1 MAETIQSFVTK
12 LQQEGVEAG
21 EKQADQLRRQAQ
33 KDADKIIADAEQ
45 QARKIVDEAKQEAR
59 QYVERSQ
66 TELNLAARDT
76 VLKLRDSLNRALQSV
91 VRAGT
96 QETLDSVDFLGKVLH
111 EVVTSYAHSDREGTD
126 QIRISVK
133 PELRDQLVDWAL
145 GEIGKERVEETR
157 KHIGIDLKGTLKQSG
172 FEYTCAGAT
181 VEVTLDSVVEMLC
194 EMVSP
199 KLRETLD
206 HAVDTD
212 NQAEGE

>member
-21 EKQADQLRRQAQ
+21 EKQAEELRRQAQ
-33 KDADKIIADAEQ
+33 KDAEKIVADAQ
-45 QARKIVDEAKQEAR
+45 QEAEKIVANAKQEA
-59 QYVERSQ
+59 QQHVERSQ

-96 QETLDSVDFLGKVLH
+96 QEALDNVDFLGKVLH
-111 EVVTSYAHSDREGTD
+111 EVITSYAQSDREGTD
-126 QIRISVK
+126 QIRITVK

-145 GEIGKERVEETR
+145 GEIGRKEG
-157 KHIGIDLKGTLKQSG
+157 KHVGIDLKGTLKQSG

-181 VEVTLDSVVEMLC
+181 VEVTLDSVVEMLTD
-194 EMVSP
+194 MVSP

-206 HAVDTD
+206 QAVETE
-212 NQAEGE
+212 AKSEPEGE

>member
-21 EKQADQLRRQAQ
+21 EKQAEELRQQAQ
-33 KDADKIIADAEQ
+33 KDADKIIADARQ
-45 QARKIVDEAKQEAR
+45 QAEKIVSDAKQEAQ

-76 VLKLRDSLNRALQSV
+76 VLQLRDSLSRALQSV
-91 VRAGT
+91 VRAGA
-96 QETLDSVDFLGKVLH
+96 QETLDRVDFLGRVLH
-111 EVVTSYAHSDREGTD
+111 EIVTSYAQSDREGTD

-145 GEIGKERVEETR
+145 GEIGRDKVEETR

-181 VEVTLDSVVEMLC
+181 IEVTLDSVVEMLT

-206 HAVDTD
+206 QAVEAD
-212 NQAEGE
+212 NKTEGE